1 MERANPS
8 FTTVVDE
15 ENLLSQLYGFKA
27 IPNGLLIDEGGV
39 LRYKKFGGFDL
50 RQPQIAEIVAEWARQ
65 PSLEELDQGD
75 EHIEA
80 ISFFRKGLELY
91 RAGRVREAMAEWR
104 RGVELAPDN
113 YVIRKQIWAVEH
125 PERFYRG
132 QVDYGWQREQME
144 RGL

>member
-1 MERANPS
+1 M
-8 FTTVVDE
+8 
-15 ENLLSQLYGFKA
+15 
-27 IPNGLLIDEGGV
+27 
-39 LRYKKFGGFDL
+39 
-50 RQPQIAEIVAEWARQ
+50 AEWARQ
-65 PSLEELDQGD
+65 PSLEELAREVEELDQGD